1 MIIRERD
8 NGIAVV
14 LCGSMGE
21 LIGRLGRVTDAEFE
35 VIEPTT
41 EQHGTEQSAG
51 DGTNTGSPTAS
62 GISPEHASSARDFY
76 GF

>member
-35 VIEPTT
+35 VIEPTQSND
-41 EQHGTEQSAG
+41 EHRDESAG
-51 DGTNTGSPTAS
+51 DGNLGTGSTTGTATRTT
-62 GISPEHASSARDFY
+62 ED
-76 GF
+76 